1 MADTT
6 WIVLNEWACVSRTRG
21 LLLSHKTCGLPH
33 SAFRL
38 MVSLFCVT
46 AVDLGLTGRGCWRPP
61 ARESVMVIAPVH
73 NPPRPLLSF
82 PAPTP
87 HAPPFKS
94 HPHCLRHGVDW
105 INSYDEKWRA
115 RASGGKR
122 KKATASLWLCFSRMP
137 LFHSLSPPHQH
148 THTHTHTHAH
158 TRFTCVNC
166 ISVFVG
172 WQNRMSFHVLITTK
186 GFFRYP
192 FEHTFL
198 TF

>member
-1 MADTT
+1 
-6 WIVLNEWACVSRTRG
+6 
-21 LLLSHKTCGLPH
+21 
-33 SAFRL
+33 

-148 THTHTHTHAH
+148 THTHTYTHTCTH
-158 TRFTCVNC
+158 TLHMCELHFSICRLTEQN
-166 ISVFVG
+166 VFPCADHH
-172 WQNRMSFHVLITTK
+172 Q
-186 GFFRYP
+186 GFLPLPIWTHIFN
-192 FEHTFL
+192 FL
-198 TF
+198 TLSNSKQTVAQSSARIA